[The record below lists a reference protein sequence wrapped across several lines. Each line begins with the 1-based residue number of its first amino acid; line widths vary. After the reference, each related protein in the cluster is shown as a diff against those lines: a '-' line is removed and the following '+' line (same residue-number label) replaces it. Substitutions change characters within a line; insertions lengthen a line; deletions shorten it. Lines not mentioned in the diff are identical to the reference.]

1 MSPASTSR
9 AGPDSAASRHIMVVA
24 AGTGG
29 HVMPGLA
36 VAQVLRTRGWRVSW
50 LGTPGGIERSLVEP
64 LAIDFDAVPFSG
76 LRGKGLSGAVSGS
89 VNLVRAF
96 AASRR
101 LMRRRAPDVVF
112 STGGYVAVPA
122 GAAAAT
128 RRVPFALLNADASPQ
143 LSMRLLRP
151 ITAAVLCG
159 FEGAAS
165 RLAGRKGIVTG
176 APVRSQIAALP
187 APRERFANASG
198 QLHLLVIGGS
208 LGARVLNETV
218 PAALGLIAAD
228 RRPYVLHQCGG
239 AHVEATRA
247 AYAKAGVA
255 ADVRGFI
262 EDIAQC
268 YREADLVVCR
278 AGAIT
283 VSELC
288 AAGVAAILVPLVV
301 STTNHQRFNAE
312 LLAARGAALHMPQ
325 ERFDA
330 QALAQRLSS
339 LTREQ
344 IVNIAE
350 RARSLGHPD
359 ATAAVAA
366 ALESL
371 VDRSSTRLGPGSA
384 RGPAEPPRSR
394 S

>member
-1 MSPASTSR
+1 MSA
-9 AGPDSAASRHIMVVA
+9 AGATSAASDPSSARPSSARRIMVVA

-36 VAQVLRTRGWRVSW
+36 VAEALRARGWRVSW
-50 LGTPGGIERSLVEP
+50 LGTPAGIERSLVEP
-64 LAIDFDAVPFSG
+64 LAIEFDAVPFSG
-76 LRGKGLSGAVSGS
+76 LRGKGLGGAVRGS
-89 VNLVRAF
+89 INLVRAF
-96 AASRR
+96 AASRS
-101 LMRRRAPDVVF
+101 LIQRRAPDVVF

-128 RRVPFALLNADASPQ
+128 HRVPFALLNADASPQ

-151 ITAAVLCG
+151 ITSAVLCG
-159 FEGAAS
+159 FDGAAS
-165 RLAGRKGIVTG
+165 RLAGRKAIVTG
-176 APVRSQIAALP
+176 APVRSAIAAVP
-187 APRERFANASG
+187 APAQRFANASG
-198 QLHLLVIGGS
+198 RLHLLVIGGS

-218 PAALGLIAAD
+218 PAALGLMPAD

-247 AYAKAGVA
+247 AYAKAGVP

-268 YREADLVVCR
+268 YRQADLVVCR

-301 STTNHQRFNAE
+301 STTDHQRFNAE
-312 LLAARGAALHMPQ
+312 FLAARGAALHVPQ

-330 QALAQRLSS
+330 RALAQLLGS

-344 IVNIAE
+344 ILAIAE

-359 ATAAVAA
+359 ATTAVAS

-371 VDRSSTRLGPGSA
+371 AHRGA
-384 RGPAEPPRSR
+384 RT
-394 S
+394 

>member
-1 MSPASTSR
+1 MSAP
-9 AGPDSAASRHIMVVA
+9 GAAPTAVSRHIMVVA

-36 VAQVLRTRGWRVSW
+36 VAQLLRARGWRVSW
-50 LGTPGGIERSLVEP
+50 LGTRSGIERGLVEP
-64 LAIDFDAVPFSG
+64 LSIEFDAVPFSG
-76 LRGKGLSGAVSGS
+76 LRGKGLLGAASGS
-89 VNLVRAF
+89 VNLMRAF
-96 AASRR
+96 AASRHS
-101 LMRRRAPDVVF
+101 MRRRAPDVVF

-128 RRVPFALLNADASPQ
+128 RRVPFALLNADVSPQ

-151 ITAAVLCG
+151 ITSAVLCG
-159 FEGAAS
+159 FDGSAS
-165 RLAGRKGIVTG
+165 RLAGRKAVVTG
-176 APVRSQIAALP
+176 APVRASIAALP
-187 APRERFANASG
+187 APRERLADAG
-198 QLHLLVIGGS
+198 GRLRLLVIGGS

-218 PAALGLIAAD
+218 PAALGLMPAD
-228 RRPYVLHQCGG
+228 RRPTVLHQCGG

-247 AYAKAGVA
+247 AYAGAGVP

-262 EDIAQC
+262 DDIAQC
-268 YREADLVVCR
+268 YRDADLVVCR

-301 STTNHQRFNAE
+301 STTDHQRFNAE
-312 LLAARGAALHMPQ
+312 FLAARGAALHVPQ
-325 ERFDA
+325 DRLDA
-330 QALAQRLSS
+330 RALAQLVGG

-344 IVNIAE
+344 ILGMAE

-371 VDRSSTRLGPGSA
+371 AQDRVGT
-384 RGPAEPPRSR
+384 
-394 S
+394 

>member
-1 MSPASTSR
+1 MTA
-9 AGPDSAASRHIMVVA
+9 AGATVTEARTAASRHLMVVA

-36 VAQVLRTRGWRVSW
+36 VAELLRARGWRVSW
-50 LGTPGGIERSLVEP
+50 LGTRAGIERGLVEP
-64 LAIDFDAVPFSG
+64 LAIEFDAVPFSG
-76 LRGKGLSGAVSGS
+76 LRGKGLVGAAAGS
-89 VNLVRAF
+89 INLLRAF
-96 AASRR
+96 AASRHAM
-101 LMRRRAPDVVF
+101 LRRAPDVVF

-151 ITAAVLCG
+151 ITSAVLCG
-159 FEGAAS
+159 FDGSAS
-165 RLAGRKGIVTG
+165 RLAGRKAIVTG
-176 APVRSQIAALP
+176 APVRGRIAALP
-187 APRERFANASG
+187 APRERLADASG
-198 QLHLLVIGGS
+198 RLRLLVLGGS

-218 PAALGLIAAD
+218 PAALGLMAAD
-228 RRPYVLHQCGG
+228 QRPYVLHQCGG

-247 AYAKAGVA
+247 AYARAGVPG
-255 ADVRGFI
+255 DVRGFI

-268 YREADLVVCR
+268 YRDTDLVVCR

-301 STTNHQRFNAE
+301 STTDHQRFNAE
-312 LLAARGAALHMPQ
+312 FLAARGAALHVPQ
-325 ERFDA
+325 ERLDA
-330 QALAQRLSS
+330 RALAQLLGGLR
-339 LTREQ
+339 REQ
-344 IVNIAE
+344 ILAMAE

-371 VDRSSTRLGPGSA
+371 VHGRTRVSRRS
-384 RGPAEPPRSR
+384 
-394 S
+394 

>member
-1 MSPASTSR
+1 MSPSSSIASVTDSPASQR
-9 AGPDSAASRHIMVVA
+9 IMVVA

-36 VAQVLRTRGWRVSW
+36 VAELLRSRGWRVSW
-50 LGTPGGIERSLVEP
+50 LGTHAGIERGLVEP
-64 LAIDFDAVPFSG
+64 LAIEFDALPFSG
-76 LRGKGLSGAVSGS
+76 LRGKGLLGTASGS
-89 VNLVRAF
+89 INLVRAF
-96 AASRR
+96 AASRGF
-101 LMRRRAPDVVF
+101 MRRRSPDVVF
-112 STGGYVAVPA
+112 ATGGYVAVPA

-128 RRVPFALLNADASPQ
+128 WHVPFALLNADASPQ

-151 ITAAVLCG
+151 ITSAVLCG
-159 FEGAAS
+159 FDGQAS
-165 RLAGRKGIVTG
+165 RLAGRKAIVTG
-176 APVRSQIAALP
+176 APVRSPIAALP
-187 APRERFANASG
+187 VPAERFAHASG
-198 QLHLLVIGGS
+198 RLRLLVIGGS

-218 PAALGLIAAD
+218 PAALGLMSAD
-228 RRPYVLHQCGG
+228 RRPHVLHQCGA
-239 AHVEATRA
+239 AHVESTRA
-247 AYAKAGVA
+247 AYARAGVA

-262 EDIAQC
+262 DDIASC
-268 YREADLVVCR
+268 YSEADVVVCR

-301 STTNHQRFNAE
+301 STTDHQRFNAE
-312 LLAARGAALHMPQ
+312 FLAARGAALHVPQ

-330 QALAQRLSS
+330 QALAQLLGG

-344 IVNIAE
+344 LLAIAV

-371 VDRSSTRLGPGSA
+371 VRDRKRALGRS
-384 RGPAEPPRSR
+384 PA
-394 S
+394 